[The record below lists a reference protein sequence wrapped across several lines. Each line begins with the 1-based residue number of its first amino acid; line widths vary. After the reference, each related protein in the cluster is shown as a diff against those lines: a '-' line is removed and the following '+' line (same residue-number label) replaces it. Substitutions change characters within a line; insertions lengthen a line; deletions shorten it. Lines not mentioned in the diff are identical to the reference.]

1 MSIMCKIFGHNYAIT
16 SAFGNYAFCTKC
28 GSTLTIKDPYALTPG
43 ERRYMHGTLM
53 EMTELGLEEVK
64 HDQETTRQ
72 TLDDLIN
79 DGGTGDG
86 RIAGQGD
93 YSVQSKDPHEQ

>member
-43 ERRYMHGTLM
+43 ERRYMNGRLM
-53 EMTELGLEEVK
+53 EMTELGLEEVE
-64 HDQETTRQ
+64 HDEKITREILTEKIEKETA
-72 TLDDLIN
+72 
-79 DGGTGDG
+79 TGDHT
-86 RIAGQGD
+86 
-93 YSVQSKDPHEQ
+93 VQSKDPNEQ